1 MVKAKIFF
9 GIAVIVMLG
18 LLSMLYIYRG
28 LDHVAGHL
36 AKLDEAGVPFSI
48 AAIEMEKNA
57 GEYALGVL
65 RYLTHPDPAIR
76 TEALND
82 KEDYE
87 RYHTSYMQASVGSQQ
102 QDLGRYLAGQHQ
114 QLTALGKK
122 LMNKRNQLDTVFEQV
137 TMLLVQIDER
147 AEQRKSQDRSDQEP
161 TRSKTLAAV
170 AGIEE
175 AAAEVGF
182 LLAAFEHRQ
191 SKQTKRHLLEKID
204 QLENAITRYRRLNL
218 GPAQRQFGA
227 GLATSFDQ
235 IKSGIGE
242 LLAGE
247 RGINNMVSEFV
258 RLQNHIDDIFDDQ
271 VQVLAEQGL
280 TQPQI
285 EANKDI
291 NQVKRVLQFLIPLYL
306 LAALIVGGLLNLT
319 IIRPLRRLASGTKA
333 IGGGNLEYRVA
344 EQRRD
349 EFGYLAHQFNL
360 MVERLQESTVSRESL
375 EASERQ
381 LQRTVAELRQEIKE
395 RQLSERKREQLKTE
409 LQRSEAMAAMGR
421 LVAGVA
427 HEVRNPLFGISST
440 LDAMEASATDTDPGK
455 RYREV
460 LRREAERLN
469 TLMTNLLEYGKP
481 PTNEFT
487 IKKLGGIIEEAI
499 GNCMSI
505 AAAAGVTLV
514 NKATDDGLLHMNH
527 GRLLLVFVNLIDNAV
542 RYAPEGTDVIIDTRK
557 SIDDNGKAWLE
568 CSVSDAGAGF
578 ACEDLPYVFD
588 PFFSRRH
595 KGTGLGLAIV
605 GRIVE
610 EHNAAIEARNRAA
623 GGAVVIVRM
632 PLA

>member
-1 MVKAKIFF
+1 
-9 GIAVIVMLG
+9 
-18 LLSMLYIYRG
+18 
-28 LDHVAGHL
+28 
-36 AKLDEAGVPFSI
+36 
-48 AAIEMEKNA
+48 
-57 GEYALGVL
+57 
-65 RYLTHPDPAIR
+65 
-76 TEALND
+76 
-82 KEDYE
+82 
-87 RYHTSYMQASVGSQQ
+87 
-102 QDLGRYLAGQHQ
+102 
-114 QLTALGKK
+114 
-122 LMNKRNQLDTVFEQV
+122 
-137 TMLLVQIDER
+137 
-147 AEQRKSQDRSDQEP
+147 
-161 TRSKTLAAV
+161 
-170 AGIEE
+170 
-175 AAAEVGF
+175 
-182 LLAAFEHRQ
+182 
-191 SKQTKRHLLEKID
+191 
-204 QLENAITRYRRLNL
+204 
-218 GPAQRQFGA
+218 RQFGA

-427 HEVRNPLFGISST
+427 HEV
-440 LDAMEASATDTDPGK
+440 
-455 RYREV
+455 
-460 LRREAERLN
+460 
-469 TLMTNLLEYGKP
+469 
-481 PTNEFT
+481 
-487 IKKLGGIIEEAI
+487 
-499 GNCMSI
+499 
-505 AAAAGVTLV
+505 
-514 NKATDDGLLHMNH
+514 
-527 GRLLLVFVNLIDNAV
+527 
-542 RYAPEGTDVIIDTRK
+542 
-557 SIDDNGKAWLE
+557 
-568 CSVSDAGAGF
+568 
-578 ACEDLPYVFD
+578 
-588 PFFSRRH
+588 
-595 KGTGLGLAIV
+595 
-605 GRIVE
+605 
-610 EHNAAIEARNRAA
+610 
-623 GGAVVIVRM
+623 
-632 PLA
+632 